1 MAKKRLPDGSTPQKA
16 SMLQTVGAIVA
27 GVIAVKL
34 ATYAATTAWRLVTRE
49 EPPQLDMDVSVGKK
63 AVWLALIGAATG
75 AARQAA
81 RDVIKPPQAGA
92 A

>member
-1 MAKKRLPDGSTPQKA
+1 MAKKRLPDGSMPQKA

-27 GVIAVKL
+27 GVIAVKV
-34 ATYAATTAWRLVTRE
+34 ATYVATTAWRLVTRE
-49 EPPQLDMDVSVGKK
+49 EPPQLDMNVSAGKK
-63 AVWLALIGAATG
+63 AIWLALIGAATG

-81 RDVIKPPQAGA
+81 RDVVKPPQAGA